1 MNRSYP
7 CVCTN
12 VLAFRNQRT
21 NIRRKSCLLV
31 IICCSWNLC
40 NFPFYLMSN
49 NVAVSHFNL
58 HNKSFILYLKKTILF
73 LFFLNKPWRKT
84 EWKNALKGSKQVL
97 RWAIVQQDD
106 VTDGV
111 IFRGAW
117 NSSNGMFSWRGLA
130 RRPVI
135 RSTKRRT
142 SEHAL
147 K

>member
-40 NFPFYLMSN
+40 NFPIYLMSN

-73 LFFLNKPWRKT
+73 LFF
-84 EWKNALKGSKQVL
+84 SKQ
-97 RWAIVQQDD
+97 
-106 VTDGV
+106 TMKENGV
-111 IFRGAW
+111 K
-117 NSSNGMFSWRGLA
+117 
-130 RRPVI
+130 
-135 RSTKRRT
+135 KRF
-142 SEHAL
+142 
-147 K
+147 KGQ